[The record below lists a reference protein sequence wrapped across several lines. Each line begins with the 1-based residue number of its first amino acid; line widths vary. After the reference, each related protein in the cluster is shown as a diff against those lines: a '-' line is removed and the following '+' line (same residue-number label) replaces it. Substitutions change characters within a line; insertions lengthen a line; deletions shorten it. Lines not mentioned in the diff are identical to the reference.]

1 MQIQINIPFGYNEL
15 GGRSNNEDSVFP
27 IINTASEN
35 DRLFL
40 VCDGVGGAAKGEIA
54 SQLACKGFSE
64 YFINNNITYSDK
76 KIIGEALDYTEQV
89 LDDYLAVNPT
99 SKGMGTTV
107 TLLHIH
113 SGGVTIAHI
122 GDSRIYQIR
131 GGSIIQQTK
140 DHSLAMELFSSGI
153 ITLEQAR
160 EHPRR
165 NEITRALQGKSV
177 RQTKA
182 EVLVIDDIQIG
193 DYFFL
198 CTDGVLEKVD
208 ENILEDLTKQYDEP
222 ETIVTTLR
230 ELSMG
235 QTRDNFSAYLIKI
248 KDIVEAKKSDITT
261 EITEEAPPL
270 QVTSSEPTQQIIPT
284 MPKKK
289 SNKILIWVI
298 SLIILVGLFIFGFWV
313 VKNHYPQ
320 LLDNLLTK
328 QTDNK
333 TSKISQTEI
342 SKIPIVRKLENAD
355 TVLKANINKIDIE
368 ENKIEN
374 KKTQTLVNDTKTEW
388 NKYLYKVTANGLFGL
403 VNSKGKEKLPVEFQE
418 IGVPTKKKDGG
429 NEFIQV
435 KKDNKYSFIII
446 PNGKGV
452 HLISEFY
459 DKILKFD
466 SKTGEATVISNG
478 EQKTVFLKDL
488 LKEKSIEY

>member
-27 IINTASEN
+27 NINTASPQ
-35 DRLFL
+35 DKLFL
-40 VCDGVGGAAKGEIA
+40 VCDGVGGATKGEIA

-64 YFINNNITYSDK
+64 YFIKNNVTYSDK

-89 LDDYLAVNPT
+89 FDEYLAENPA

-113 SGGVTIAHI
+113 SGGVTLAHI

-131 GGSIIQQTK
+131 DGSIIQQTK

-182 EVLVIDDIQIG
+182 DVLVTDDIQIG

-222 ETIVTTLR
+222 ETIVMALK

-235 QTRDNFSAYLIKI
+235 QTKDNFSAYLIKI
-248 KDIVEAKKSDITT
+248 SDVTKD
-261 EITEEAPPL
+261 EINEIIKEETPL
-270 QVTSSEPTQQIIPT
+270 PVISPEPTPQYTTPVI
-284 MPKKK
+284 PKKK
-289 SNKILIWVI
+289 SNKTLIWLI
-298 SLIILVGLFIFGFWV
+298 SLIFLVGLGILGFWV
-313 VKNHYPQ
+313 AKKYYPQ
-320 LLDNLLTK
+320 LFKNFT
-328 QTDNK
+328 TEK
-333 TSKISQTEI
+333 TPVSPAKNNQTEI
-342 SKIPIVRKLENAD
+342 IKKPIVSKLNNAD
-355 TVLKANINKIDIE
+355 TVLKANINKIDINQ
-368 ENKIEN
+368 NKIED
-374 KKTQTLVNDTKTEW
+374 KKTQNTVSDTKTKW
-388 NKYLYKVTANGLFGL
+388 NLYLYKVTADGRYGL
-403 VNSKGKEKLPVEFQE
+403 VNSKGKEKLPIEFQE
-418 IGVPTKKKDGG
+418 IGVPNEKDNGE

-459 DKILKFD
+459 DKILSFD
-466 SKTGEATVISNG
+466 RKTGEANVMKG
-478 EQKTVFLKDL
+478 GKQQKIMLKDL

>member
-27 IINTASEN
+27 NINTASQH
-35 DRLFL
+35 DKLFL
-40 VCDGVGGAAKGEIA
+40 VCDGVGGATKGEIA

-64 YFINNNITYSDK
+64 YFTKNNITYSDK

-89 LDDYLAVNPT
+89 FDEYLAENPA

-113 SGGVTIAHI
+113 SGGVTLAHI

-131 GGSIIQQTK
+131 NGSIIQQTK

-182 EVLVIDDIQIG
+182 DVLVTDDIQIG

-222 ETIVTTLR
+222 ETIVTALK

-235 QTRDNFSAYLIKI
+235 QTKDNFSAYLIKI
-248 KDIVEAKKSDITT
+248 SDVVKE
-261 EITEEAPPL
+261 EISPIAQQETPSP
-270 QVTSSEPTQQIIPT
+270 VVPSEPTQHITPVI
-284 MPKKK
+284 PKKK
-289 SNKILIWVI
+289 SNKTLIWLI
-298 SLIILVGLFIFGFWV
+298 SLIFLAGLAVLGFWV
-313 VKNHYPQ
+313 AKKYYPQ
-320 LLDNLLTK
+320 LLKNFTTEQTLISPPKDNQIETIK
-328 QTDNK
+328 K
-333 TSKISQTEI
+333 
-342 SKIPIVRKLENAD
+342 PIGDKLNNAD

-368 ENKIEN
+368 QKKIED
-374 KKTQTLVNDTKTEW
+374 KKPQNTVIDTKSKW
-388 NKYLYKVTANGLFGL
+388 NLYLYKVTANGLYGL
-403 VNSKGKEKLPVEFQE
+403 VNSKGKEKLPTEFQE
-418 IGVPTKKKDGG
+418 IGVPNEKDNGE

-435 KKDNKYSFIII
+435 KRANKYSFIII

-452 HLISEFY
+452 HLITEFY
-459 DKILKFD
+459 DKVSSFD
-466 SKTGEATVISNG
+466 RKTGKADVVKDGKPQKVI
-478 EQKTVFLKDL
+478 LKDL
-488 LKEKSIEY
+488 LKDKSKEY